1 MAAEVEGT
9 RKRGAAAFLDDPFE
23 VLLQAKRGRRS
34 PSAAAAA
41 VADLGI
47 SMEFDPVAALQEI
60 FPGAEPQLLRGYLEA
75 SGNVLDAA
83 IRSFRDY
90 LASDSATTSAGAS
103 SSGVASDAPVMNAP
117 ANSTEWAELIVK
129 EMSSAS
135 DLNDARNRA
144 FRILEIFGKSAA
156 DCSTPDE
163 AQKMREENKILKQML
178 GALLQQASILKR
190 AVVIQHNRLNDYQNM
205 VQERSQFNETVAK
218 YQQQIKELQGMNDL
232 LKFHLTRANQQS
244 SIPGRRNPDVF

>member
-1 MAAEVEGT
+1 MAAEVEGA

-60 FPGAEPQLLRGYLEA
+60 FPGAEPLLLRGYLEA

-90 LASDSATTSAGAS
+90 LASDSATTNAGAS

-117 ANSTEWAELIVK
+117 TNSTEWVELIVK
-129 EMSSAS
+129 EMSAAS
-135 DLNDARNRA
+135 DLADARNRA
-144 FRILEIFGKSAA
+144 FRILEMFGKSMAN
-156 DCSTPDE
+156 CSTPDE
-163 AQKMREENKILKQML
+163 EQKLREENKILKQML

-190 AVVIQHNRLNDYQNM
+190 AVVIQDNRLKDYQNM
-205 VQERSQFNETVAK
+205 VQERSQFNEIVAK
-218 YQQQIKELQGMNDL
+218 YQQQIKELQDVNYAL
-232 LKFHLTRANQQS
+232 STHIRQANQPRVIS
-244 SIPGRRNPDVF
+244 GRRNPDVF